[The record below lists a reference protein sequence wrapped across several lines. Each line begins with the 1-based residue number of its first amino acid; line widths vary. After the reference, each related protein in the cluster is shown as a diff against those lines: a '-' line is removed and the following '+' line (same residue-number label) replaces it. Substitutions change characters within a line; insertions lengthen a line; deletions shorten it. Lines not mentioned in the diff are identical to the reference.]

1 MRKFL
6 CLLSIAIFFSLCFAQ
21 VQRVREEGN
30 LRLENVP
37 EIPQQLIDSRLRYE
51 NTRSA
56 RFCGW
61 LPNNKGMLIATRFAE
76 TTQLHVVEKPGGA
89 RKQVTFF
96 AEPVRGTAVS
106 SNGQVAF
113 SKDVG
118 GSEFYQIFHFDLD
131 TAKYEMITDG
141 KSRNS
146 GMLWSNKGDAFAFYS
161 TQRNGRDSDIY
172 IHVAATKEQYMTMES
187 KGLRLPLSWSPDDS
201 KLLILE
207 YISINE
213 SRLYIHEMVSGE
225 SQQLNPSEEKISYGD
240 AVWSQDG
247 KGIYLTSDFA
257 GEFRQLYYYDLES
270 KTFTSLTKDI
280 LWDVQSVTVS
290 KTNSVAFTTN
300 ENGMTQVY
308 IYNTTTQER
317 SKVNVPVGTIGGL
330 GFDNSG
336 ENLAL
341 TINTPQTPG
350 DIFSYNLKDK
360 SLQRWTHSE
369 VGGLNTDKFV
379 TPTLIHYP
387 TFDKFGDKVREI
399 PAFYYRPRGKG
410 PFPVVVLIHGGPEGQ
425 YRPRFSSGIQYYLN
439 ELNVAVVAP
448 NVRGS
453 AGYGKSYLKL
463 DNGYKREDSVKDI
476 GKLLDWVAAQPEL
489 DSKKVLVAGG
499 SYGGYMVLA
508 SMIHFND
515 RLSAGIDVVGI
526 SNFVTF
532 LTNTKEYRRDLRRAE
547 YGDEQDPKMKEFL
560 MKISPTTQAYKISKP
575 MLIAQGLNDPRV
587 PVSESEQMVEMIRKN
602 GGEVWYFL
610 AKDEGHGFRKKK
622 NANYYQYTAILF
634 MQKFL
639 LNK

>member
-1 MRKFL
+1 MTKFL
-6 CLLSIAIFFSLCFAQ
+6 YLLCIAAFFPLCFAQ
-21 VQRVREEGN
+21 TQRVREEGN

-37 EIPQQLIDSRLRYE
+37 EIPQELIDSRLRYE

-56 RFCGW
+56 QFCGW
-61 LPNNKGMLIATRFAE
+61 LPDNKGMLIATRFAE
-76 TTQLHVVEKPGGA
+76 TTQLHVVERPGGA

-96 AEPVRGTAVS
+96 EEPIRSTAVS
-106 SNGQVAF
+106 ATGQVAF
-113 SKDVG
+113 TKDVG
-118 GSEFYQIFHFDLD
+118 GSEFYQIFQFDLN
-131 TAKYEMITDG
+131 TAKYEMVTDG

-146 GMLWSNKGDAFAFYS
+146 AMLWSNKGDAFAFYS
-161 TQRNGRDSDIY
+161 TKRNGRDSDIY
-172 IHVAATKEQYMTMES
+172 IHVAENKNQYMTMES
-187 KGLRLPLSWSPDDS
+187 TGLRVPLSWSPDDS

-213 SRLYIHEMVSGE
+213 SRLYVHEMVSGE
-225 SQQLNPSEEKISYGD
+225 SQQINPSEEKISYGD

-247 KGIYLTSDFA
+247 TGIYLTSDVA
-257 GEFRQLYYYDLES
+257 GEFRQLHYYDLEQ
-270 KTFTSLTKDI
+270 KTFTSLTQDI
-280 LWDVQSVTVS
+280 PWDVGSVAVN
-290 KTNSVAFTTN
+290 KKDYVAFTTN
-300 ENGMTQVY
+300 ENGMTKVY
-308 IYNTTTQER
+308 LYNTTTKER
-317 SKVNVPVGTIGGL
+317 SEVDVPVGTVGGL

-341 TINTPQTPG
+341 TINTSQTPG
-350 DIFSYNLKDK
+350 DIFSYHLKDK
-360 SLQRWTHSE
+360 KLQRWTYSE
-369 VGGLNTDKFV
+369 VGGLNTDLFV

-387 TFDKFGDKVREI
+387 TFDKVGDKVREI
-399 PAFYYRPRGKG
+399 PAFYYRPQGKG

-439 ELNVAVVAP
+439 ELNVAVIAP

-463 DNGYKREDSVKDI
+463 DNGYQREDSVKDI
-476 GKLLDWVAAQPEL
+476 GKLLDWIAAQPEL
-489 DSKKVLVAGG
+489 NSKKVLVAGG

-515 RLSAGIDVVGI
+515 RLCAGIDVVGI

-547 YGDEQDPKMKEFL
+547 YGDEQDPAMKEFL
-560 MKISPTTQAYKISKP
+560 LKISPTTQAYKINKP

-634 MQKFL
+634 MQNFL
-639 LNK
+639 LK